1 MKQCYQQI
9 IAAKEQQMQTWQM
22 VPRVARPLIIHVGED
37 ESAAAAPDPD
47 PADDELAAA
56 PDPADD
62 ELAAAPDP
70 DPADEVAVAA

>member
-9 IAAKEQQMQTWQM
+9 IAAKEQHMLTWQM
-22 VPRVARPLIIHVGED
+22 VPRVARPLITHVGED
-37 ESAAAAPDPD
+37 ESA
-47 PADDELAAA
+47 AAA

-70 DPADEVAVAA
+70 DPADEVAVAT